1 MFVSL
6 ISYHKFMISS
16 TPDAAISCLCPLC
29 RCNLIT
35 GCAYDQK
42 KLLPDSS
49 LMTRYVFFTLYL
61 LICTFLAILKY
72 SGHPIE
78 LACVWIWFSLLLH
91 TLFLMMCS

>member
-49 LMTRYVFFTLYL
+49 LMTQYVFFYSLSVNLY
-61 LICTFLAILKY
+61 IFGYFKI
-72 SGHPIE
+72 
-78 LACVWIWFSLLLH
+78 
-91 TLFLMMCS
+91 